1 MILITLKDGREKVMS
16 RDRWLKGKNLFNQGD
31 PETVAWFDEIVSV
44 QGEHRK
50 DEANVSQGQT
60 GSNAGTF
67 EARYKAIMEE
77 NISELEKGRKIAAL
91 MKKG

>member
-67 EARYKAIMEE
+67 EARYKAIMQ
-77 NISELEKGRKIAAL
+77 SQGTAKEKFDKIKEIL
-91 MKKG
+91 

>member
-1 MILITLKDGREKVMS
+1 MILINKKDGSQTVMS

-50 DEANVSQGQT
+50 DEANVSQGQIEGNKDT
-60 GSNAGTF
+60 WKS
-67 EARYKAIMEE
+67 RYNAIMKESTDPRE
-77 NISELEKGRKIAAL
+77 TFQKLRAL
-91 MKKG
+91 K